1 MKNKFIIITAF
12 FGAMVVM
19 TGIAVAAGIDANPN
33 PISLN
38 VNEVK
43 SQTVNV
49 TSDGP
54 AILQFTIDGVGFN
67 PADKFTI
74 SIQDPDGITH
84 SGSEIQNP
92 DPLGWA
98 SPATFIV
105 TYNNNKLASDH
116 DYLFKYKSFWVGN
129 PDPYDAD
136 SAIRVQITPTPKFP
150 TVALPVAAIIGLVFL
165 FQNRKNKEE

>member
-1 MKNKFIIITAF
+1 MKNEFIIITAF

-19 TGIAVAAGIDANPN
+19 TGITQAAGINANPN

-38 VNEVK
+38 INEVK

-54 AILQFTIDGVGFN
+54 AILKFSINGVGFN
-67 PADKFTI
+67 PEDKFTI
-74 SIQDPDGITH
+74 SIQDPDGIMH

-92 DPLGWA
+92 DPSGWA

-105 TYNNNKLASDH
+105 TYNNNKSALDD

-129 PDPYDAD
+129 QDPYDAD
-136 SAIRVQITPTPKFP
+136 SVIRVQITPTPKFP

-165 FQNRKNKEE
+165 FQQRKNKEE

>member
-12 FGAMVVM
+12 LGAMVVM
-19 TGIAVAAGIDANPN
+19 TGIALATGINANPN

-43 SQTVNV
+43 SQNVNV

-54 AILQFTIDGVGFN
+54 AILKFTIDGVGFN

-74 SIQDPDGITH
+74 SIRDPDGVIHT
-84 SGSEIQNP
+84 GSEIENP
-92 DPLGWA
+92 NPLGWA

-105 TYNNNKLASDH
+105 TYNNKLASND
-116 DYLFKYKSFWVGN
+116 DYLLKYKIFWVGN

-136 SAIRVQITPTPKFP
+136 SVIRVQITPTPEFP
-150 TVALPVAAIIGLVFL
+150 AVALPVAAIIGIVFL
-165 FQNRKNKEE
+165 FQHRKDEEE